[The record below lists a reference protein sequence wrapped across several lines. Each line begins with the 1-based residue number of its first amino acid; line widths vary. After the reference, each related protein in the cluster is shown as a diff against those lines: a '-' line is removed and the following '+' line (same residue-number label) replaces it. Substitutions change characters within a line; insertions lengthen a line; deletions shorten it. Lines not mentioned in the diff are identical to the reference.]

1 MEKLTINI
9 PNNKSSLVKQILKE
23 LGVTIENAT
32 KADNTSYKEK
42 LTRVS
47 NWSEH
52 DVKVFEQ
59 AKSAFDN
66 LKTQEW

>member
-9 PNNKSSLVKQILKE
+9 PNNKSDLVKQILKE

-32 KADNTSYKEK
+32 KPDSTSYKEK
-42 LTRVS
+42 LTKVS
-47 NWSEH
+47 NWSED
-52 DVKVFEQ
+52 DVKVFEK